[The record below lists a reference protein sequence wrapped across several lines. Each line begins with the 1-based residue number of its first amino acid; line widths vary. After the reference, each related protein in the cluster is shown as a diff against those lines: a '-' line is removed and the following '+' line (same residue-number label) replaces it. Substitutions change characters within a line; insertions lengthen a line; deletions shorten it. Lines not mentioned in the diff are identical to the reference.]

1 MEMISEEKMAE
12 ICNEVTKNQY
22 FGKNV
27 EAMTLLQSI
36 PEDAVPRDYQFFYF
50 YNRFQLEY
58 KIKGDDSS
66 FKFAER
72 AIELAANDG
81 QRSAVYSNLATYA
94 IQKNELSFAQN
105 YATQCLKYAMVDGD
119 KASAYK
125 IQGRLDAIKK
135 DYDKALENQNI
146 AAMYAERS
154 HDDKLLF
161 FIIMEIADSWYEKGY
176 LSIALMEVDRAE
188 EYAKLCHELS
198 LFDRCA
204 IRKAQI
210 LYQLNR
216 DVDARKVIMNI
227 PKQLD

>member
-1 MEMISEEKMAE
+1 MISVEKMEE
-12 ICNEVTKNQY
+12 ICGEVAKNQH

-36 PEDAVPRDYQFFYF
+36 SEDVVPHDCLFFYF

-58 KIKGDDSS
+58 KIKGEKTS
-66 FKFAER
+66 FVFAEK
-72 AIELAANDG
+72 AIKVAANDD
-81 QRSAVYSNLATYA
+81 QRSAVYSYLATYA
-94 IQKNELSFAQN
+94 IQKNDFPLAQD
-105 YATQCLKYAMVDGD
+105 YATQCLKYAMVDGS
-119 KASAYK
+119 KAAAYK

-135 DYDKALENQNI
+135 DYDKALENQNL

-154 HDDKLLF
+154 HDDRFLCY
-161 FIIMEIADSWYEKGY
+161 IIMEIADSWYEKGF
-176 LSIALMEVDRAE
+176 LSTALMEVDRAE
-188 EYAKLCHELS
+188 EYANLCHELP
-198 LFDRCA
+198 LVNRCA

-216 DVDARKVIMNI
+216 DADARKVILNI